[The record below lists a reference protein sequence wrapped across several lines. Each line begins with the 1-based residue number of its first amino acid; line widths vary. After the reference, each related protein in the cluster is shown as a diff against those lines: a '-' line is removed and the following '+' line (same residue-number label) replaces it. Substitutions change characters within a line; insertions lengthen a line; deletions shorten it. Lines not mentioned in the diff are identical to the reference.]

1 MAEGSSPTVADGNP
15 ATAVE
20 SPAQSHARRA
30 PEWLGRGDALAR
42 RLLGRLAN
50 PLAGKELLARMRGP
64 RTFVVATLLLLPLAA
79 VAGGLYAMIA
89 ASSANDVSS
98 STPVGKL
105 FFAAVTAVELG
116 LICLL
121 APALTA
127 DLISGERERRTL
139 DLLLVTPLSRRQI
152 VVGKLVAALGSLL
165 LLIVLALPIQAIAVL
180 IGGIGLEELA
190 VGLLLLGLTATTYGC
205 VGLFW
210 SARLRTT
217 RSAMLFSYVTTL
229 FGIGGIPLVLVLF
242 VIANGAFGVRLDE
255 VVWPLEWLMNG
266 SRVSLSRFGGPG
278 GIAQREM
285 LLQAQAVIGQ
295 LLVAS
300 NPLLTG
306 ITSAAALV
314 QGRSVVG
321 LEQVDTLTVP
331 YVAPWLL
338 FTILHGLASIVL
350 IWLTARCLRRGRA

>member
-1 MAEGSSPTVADGNP
+1 MPRRTPGRPMVGE
-15 ATAVE
+15 TAL
-20 SPAQSHARRA
+20 SRRV
-30 PEWLGRGDALAR
+30 
-42 RLLGRLAN
+42 LGRLAN

-79 VAGGLYAMIA
+79 VAGGFYSMVA
-89 ASSANDVSS
+89 AAPAGDSLTSA
-98 STPVGKL
+98 PVGKL

-127 DLISGERERRTL
+127 DLISGERERQTL

-180 IGGIGLEELA
+180 IGGVGLEELA

-217 RSAMLFSYVTTL
+217 RGAMLFSYVTTL
-229 FGIGGIPLVLVLF
+229 FGVAGLPLVLVLLA
-242 VIANGAFGVRLDE
+242 ISSGAFGARLDE
-255 VVWPLEWLMNG
+255 VIWPLEWLMNG
-266 SRVSLSRFGGPG
+266 TRV
-278 GIAQREM
+278 
-285 LLQAQAVIGQ
+285 
-295 LLVAS
+295 
-300 NPLLTG
+300 
-306 ITSAAALV
+306 
-314 QGRSVVG
+314 
-321 LEQVDTLTVP
+321 
-331 YVAPWLL
+331 
-338 FTILHGLASIVL
+338 
-350 IWLTARCLRRGRA
+350 